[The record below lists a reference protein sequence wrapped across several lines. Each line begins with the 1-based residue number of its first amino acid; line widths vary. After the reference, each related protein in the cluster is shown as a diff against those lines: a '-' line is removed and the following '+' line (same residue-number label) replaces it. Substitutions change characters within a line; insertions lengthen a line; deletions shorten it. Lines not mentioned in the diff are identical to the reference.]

1 MVIYLKHDTHGTK
14 VACSEAEA
22 VYDESKGWKRYELAS
37 LLRASSD
44 AAPTVTPAIAQPD
57 IEMLRA
63 QYAAKFGA
71 KPHHKKS
78 VDTLRRE
85 LEA

>member
-1 MVIYLKHDTHGTK
+1 MVIYLKHELHGTK

-22 VYDESKGWKRYELAS
+22 VYDESKGWKRYELPS
-37 LLRASSD
+37 LLRPAPD
-44 AAPTVTPAIAQPD
+44 AAPVIAMPD

-85 LEA
+85 LEAA

>member
-1 MVIYLKHDTHGTK
+1 MVIYMKHDIHGTK
-14 VACSEAEA
+14 VACSEDEA
-22 VYDESKGWKRYELAS
+22 KADEKKGWTRYEIAS
-37 LLRASSD
+37 LLRPHSD
-44 AAPTVTPAIAQPD
+44 AKPVIAEPD

-63 QYAAKFGA
+63 QYSAKFGA

-78 VDTLRRE
+78 ADTLRRE

>member
-1 MVIYLKHDTHGTK
+1 MVIYLKHELHGTK

-22 VYDESKGWKRYELAS
+22 KADESKGWKRYEIAA
-37 LLRASSD
+37 LLRPHVE
-44 AAPTVTPAIAQPD
+44 APAPVQPED
-57 IEMLRA
+57 TDELTKLRGVY
-63 QYAAKFGA
+63 QERFGKRA
-71 KPHHKKS
+71 HHKKT